1 MTTLALVQDTH
12 HCTIVLIITGIL
24 CVIYSIERNGA
35 AFTFGDTL
43 SFLPSNYSSRL
54 TRNLENKR
62 TSDFQVWVKFK
73 NNINTILMNIYE
85 ILWQVPTNHLITW
98 PARWTFILL
107 DLWWIEKCDITCI
120 ISMIILL
127 CVLCVLLGI
136 FIVFVQWLDL
146 CSCVGDLDISVSLL
160 VFLLVFFWFFC
171 RSDIEIMILSLPYGS
186 VYLNSWLSFCYCVFV
201 SVNLSV
207 WLLCSEIVSWLC
219 MDYVSLY

>member
-160 VFLLVFFWFFC
+160 VFLLVFFWFFVAVTLRLWFC
-171 RSDIEIMILSLPYGS
+171 LCLMGQYIWIRDYLFVTVSLSLWIFLYG
-186 VYLNSWLSFCYCVFV
+186 F
-201 SVNLSV
+201 
-207 WLLCSEIVSWLC
+207 
-219 MDYVSLY
+219 YVLR